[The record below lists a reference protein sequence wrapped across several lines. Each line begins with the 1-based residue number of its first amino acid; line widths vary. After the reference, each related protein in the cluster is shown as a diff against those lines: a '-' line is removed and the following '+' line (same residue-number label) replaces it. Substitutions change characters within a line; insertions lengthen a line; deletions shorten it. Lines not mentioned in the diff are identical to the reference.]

1 MSTSRDYYSQM
12 SVPEGRILGMDELDA
27 AIELIASLATDRIG
41 ELDAAEL
48 VEFARKSEQAAH
60 LIQALQVS
68 VADQVRQ
75 RSDPS

>member
-1 MSTSRDYYSQM
+1 M

-27 AIELIASLATDRIG
+27 AIELIASLATGRIG
-41 ELDAAEL
+41 ELDDAGL

>member
-1 MSTSRDYYSQM
+1 
-12 SVPEGRILGMDELDA
+12 MDELDA